1 MAICALAALVL
12 VTGAIATGEWL
23 WAAGA
28 AGLAGVAVVLGALLG
43 LRLVTWQ
50 RTRINGLST
59 RISNAHRRAE
69 DARAET
75 ERVRMGMAEL
85 VARVE
90 GLDDVRQQVAALE
103 TRVSTVDVGLL
114 QALGE
119 RVQEV
124 DARQAQL
131 DARASEQD
139 LRVDGALQELTRIGE
154 KLDGVETGVLSALS
168 SQLAKVEE
176 VQTGLEAAVQK
187 VRQEARVTQESG
199 SAEAIDS
206 LRKRTQILT
215 SRSRRSLPVLAGSA
229 TAMGSDL
236 TQVLSAPDAQLVLE
250 DSLARDEA
258 VSAIPVIEAF
268 DLLPRQSLTTLRHLY
283 RSFRASGH
291 WDMASKTVDIIASKS
306 GKSGDKTTAQR
317 VRQELAVFSSAPPTL
332 PAAASSARQQDG
344 PVLHVVGNVLPFT
357 QTGYTLR
364 TQYTVRAQMRRG
376 IAAVVVGQ
384 SGSGD
389 GDEMQRYT
397 HQGVDYT
404 VLAGPSRKHSGL
416 RTWMRSNMEQL
427 GQLVQEL
434 RPSIIHAHSDFL
446 NVYAAHAVGS
456 AYDIPVVYEV
466 RGFWE
471 ESWLSRTAGR
481 VGGRGWRWD
490 RGEDLPAAYSLRKR
504 AEERARLLPAH
515 VFTLSSVMK
524 GRIVE
529 AAAGKLA
536 DEKVSLV
543 PNAVTS
549 ADFPRQERDRR
560 LAEDLGIPD
569 DALVVG
575 YISSLVEYEGIDT
588 LIDAFKLVQ
597 AKTRTE
603 LRLLLVG
610 SGNHAQDLREH
621 ANAHGVEGVI
631 FTGGVPHE
639 EVLRY
644 YGLIDV
650 FVVPRR
656 KSTVTE
662 LVTPLKPFEAFST
675 GRAVVLSDV
684 RALREIAQESGAA
697 ELFEPGDA
705 ASLAEVLTTL
715 IRNPGRREELA
726 RKGAEWVR
734 THRSWERNASIYLET
749 YRRLGYTGVP

>member
-1 MAICALAALVL
+1 MAASSAICAVAALVL
-12 VTGAIATGEWL
+12 FTVAIATGEWP
-23 WAAGA
+23 WAAVA
-28 AGLAGVAVVLGALLG
+28 AGLAGMAGVLGVLLG
-43 LRLVTWQ
+43 FALVAWQ
-50 RTRINGLST
+50 RTRLNALST

-75 ERVRMGMAEL
+75 ERLRMGMGERE
-85 VARVE
+85 ARVE
-90 GLDDVRQQVAALE
+90 GVVDVRQRIGDLE
-103 TRVSTVDVGLL
+103 SRISTVD
-114 QALGE
+114 
-119 RVQEV
+119 
-124 DARQAQL
+124 
-131 DARASEQD
+131 
-139 LRVDGALQELTRIGE
+139 IGE
-154 KLDGVETGVLSALS
+154 KLDS
-168 SQLAKVEE
+168 VEE
-176 VQTGLEAAVQK
+176 GALGALTTRLERMEAAQAELEAAVQH
-187 VRQEARVTQESG
+187 VRQEAQVAQRSD
-199 SAEAIDS
+199 SAEALDS
-206 LRKRTQILT
+206 LKKRAQILT
-215 SRSRRSLPVLAGSA
+215 ARSRRSLPVLASSA
-229 TAMGSDL
+229 ATMGSDL

-250 DSLARDEA
+250 DFLARDEA
-258 VSAIPVIEAF
+258 VWAIPVIEAF
-268 DLLPRQSLTTLRHLY
+268 DLLPRQSLTTLRQLY

-291 WDMASKTVDIIASKS
+291 WDTASKTVDIIAAKS
-306 GKSGDKTTAQR
+306 GKPGDKTTAQR
-317 VRQELAVFSSAPPTL
+317 VRQELAVFSSPPPTL
-332 PAAASSARQQDG
+332 PTAASSARQLDG
-344 PVLHVVGNVLPFT
+344 PVLHVVGNVLPYT

-364 TQYTVRAQMRRG
+364 TQYTARAQLRRG

-389 GDEMQRYT
+389 GDDLQRYT

-404 VLAGPSRKHSGL
+404 VLAGPSRKNSGL
-416 RTWMRSNMEQL
+416 RTWLRSNMEQL
-427 GQLVQEL
+427 SQLVQEV

-446 NVYAAHAVGS
+446 NVYAAHAVGT
-456 AYDIPVVYEV
+456 AYDIPLVYEV

-471 ESWLSRTAGR
+471 ESWLSRTVGR
-481 VGGRGWRWD
+481 VGGHSWRWD

-529 AAAGKLA
+529 AAAGKLE
-536 DEKVSLV
+536 DEAVSIV

-549 ADFPRQERDRR
+549 ADFPRQERDLQ
-560 LAEDLGIPD
+560 LAEELGISE

-575 YISSLVEYEGIDT
+575 YISSMVEYEGIDT

-597 AKTRTE
+597 AKSRTP
-603 LRLLLVG
+603 LHLLLVG
-610 SGNHAQDLREH
+610 SGNHAQELREH
-621 ANAHGVEGVI
+621 AKARGVEGVI

-644 YGLIDV
+644 YGLIDI

-656 KSTVTE
+656 KSSVTE

-705 ASLAEVLTTL
+705 ASLAEVLATL
-715 IRNPGRREELA
+715 IRNPGRRAELA

-734 THRSWERNASIYLET
+734 SHRSWERNASIYLET